1 MLANPAGNCAF
12 SGRPGSVLIWLAC
25 CYFASCL
32 LSGSGNSAPG
42 QNSSTGFIPTT
53 ITTAPSGNTNP
64 CLMNRCI
71 SSVSPYSCSQWTPNN
86 CGLYGGPKSNCSNP
100 TTAWAASPAVE
111 TFGVLMSGLPSDPTA
126 NGDSSRVI
134 TCTPSIISQFGICE
148 CAWFVNSTFHPAIR
162 RAFPI
167 DEANACVFLLVF

>member
-71 SSVSPYSCSQWTPNN
+71 SSVSPYSCSQCKWGFFWGYN
-86 CGLYGGPKSNCSNP
+86 LH
-100 TTAWAASPAVE
+100 
-111 TFGVLMSGLPSDPTA
+111 
-126 NGDSSRVI
+126 
-134 TCTPSIISQFGICE
+134 SI
-148 CAWFVNSTFHPAIR
+148 HY
-162 RAFPI
+162 
-167 DEANACVFLLVF
+167 